1 MASRPRSNALS
12 ASSDSPAPPATSSR
26 GRLRAWLQAI
36 RPKTLW
42 ASVTPVM
49 VGTACAI
56 SVSGFRLGAAF
67 AALGVAVSIQIGT
80 NLSNDVLDFD
90 RGADTKHRVGPL
102 RAVQS
107 GLLSRGQVWA
117 GAWIAF
123 GICMACGLYLAA
135 VAGWPVLVVGAVS
148 IASGLL
154 YTAGPWALAY
164 VGLGDLFVIFFFG
177 LVAVAGTVYVQAL
190 QAPATAW
197 WAGLA
202 VGALAAAILVV
213 NNLRDLE
220 TDAIAGKRTLAVR
233 FGARFAR
240 LEYAALLL
248 VAHLAMLALV
258 PRLGPWPLLSWL
270 ALPFAIAVLRSV
282 WRNEDAALNDVL
294 AATARLLLVFG
305 VLLSAGI
312 VLGAWA
318 E

>member
-1 MASRPRSNALS
+1 MSR
-12 ASSDSPAPPATSSR
+12 R
-26 GRLRAWLQAI
+26 GGLRAWVQAS

-42 ASVTPVM
+42 AAVTPVV
-49 VGTACAI
+49 VGTACAV
-56 SVSGFRLGAAF
+56 SVSGFVPGAAL
-67 AALGVAVSIQIGT
+67 AALGVAISIQIGA

-90 RGADTKHRVGPL
+90 RGADTERRVGPA

-117 GAWIAF
+117 GAWVAF

-164 VGLGDLFVIFFFG
+164 TGLGDLFVVLFFG
-177 LVAVAGTVYVQAL
+177 LVAVCGTVYVQAL
-190 QAPATAW
+190 QVPNAAW
-197 WAGLA
+197 WSGLA
-202 VGALAAAILVV
+202 VGALTTAILVT

-220 TDAIAGKRTLAVR
+220 EDALAGKRTLAVR
-233 FGARFAR
+233 FGPRFAR

-248 VAHLAMLALV
+248 AAHLATLPLV
-258 PRLGPWPLLSWL
+258 LRLGPWPLLSWL
-270 ALPFAIAVLRSV
+270 ALPLAVTVLRSV
-282 WRNEDAALNDVL
+282 WRGEGAALNASL

-305 VLLSAGI
+305 VLLSVGI
-312 VLGAWA
+312 VLGAA
-318 E
+318 N

>member
-1 MASRPRSNALS
+1 M
-12 ASSDSPAPPATSSR
+12 SSR
-26 GRLRAWLQAI
+26 GGLRAWVQAS

-42 ASVTPVM
+42 AAVTPV
-49 VGTACAI
+49 VAGTACAV
-56 SVSGFRLGAAF
+56 SVSGFAPGPAL
-67 AALGVAVSIQIGT
+67 AALGVAISIQIGT

-90 RGADTKHRVGPL
+90 RGADTERRVGPP

-123 GICMACGLYLAA
+123 GICIGCGLYLAA
-135 VAGWPVLVVGAVS
+135 VAGWPVLIVGAVS

-164 VGLGDLFVIFFFG
+164 TGLGDLFVVVFFG

-190 QAPATAW
+190 QVPATAW

-202 VGALAAAILVV
+202 IGALATAILVT
-213 NNLRDLE
+213 NNLRDRD
-220 TDAIAGKRTLAVR
+220 TDALAGKRTLAVR

-240 LEYAALLL
+240 FEYSTLLL
-248 VAHLAMLALV
+248 IAWLAPLLLV
-258 PRLGPWPLLSWL
+258 PRLGFWPLLSWL
-270 ALPFAIAVLRSV
+270 SLPLALAVQGTV
-282 WRNEDAALNDVL
+282 WRCEGAALNAAL

-305 VLLSAGI
+305 VLLSIGI
-312 VLGAWA
+312 VLGA
-318 E
+318 ER

>member
-1 MASRPRSNALS
+1 MNR
-12 ASSDSPAPPATSSR
+12 R
-26 GRLRAWLQAI
+26 GGLRAWVQAS

-42 ASVTPVM
+42 AAVTPVV

-56 SVSGFRLGAAF
+56 SVTGFVPGPAL
-67 AALGVAVSIQIGT
+67 AALGVAISIQIGT

-90 RGADTKHRVGPL
+90 RGADTQRRVGPA

-117 GAWIAF
+117 GAWVAF

-148 IASGLL
+148 IVSGLL

-164 VGLGDLFVIFFFG
+164 TGLGDLFVVLFFG
-177 LVAVAGTVYVQAL
+177 FVAVCGTVYVQAL
-190 QAPATAW
+190 QVPVAAW
-197 WAGLA
+197 WSGLA
-202 VGALAAAILVV
+202 VGALTTAILVT

-220 TDAIAGKRTLAVR
+220 GDALAGKRTLAVR
-233 FGARFAR
+233 FGPRFAR

-248 VAHLAMLALV
+248 FAHLATLPLV
-258 PRLGPWPLLSWL
+258 PHLGLWPLLSWL
-270 ALPFAIAVLRSV
+270 ALPLAVTVLRSV
-282 WRNEDAALNDVL
+282 WRGEGAALNASL

-305 VLLSAGI
+305 VLLSVGI
-312 VLGAWA
+312 VLGARS
-318 E
+318 

>member
-1 MASRPRSNALS
+1 MSR
-12 ASSDSPAPPATSSR
+12 R
-26 GRLRAWLQAI
+26 GGLRAWVQAS

-42 ASVTPVM
+42 AAVTPVV
-49 VGTACAI
+49 VGSACAV
-56 SVSGFRLGAAF
+56 SVSGFVPGPAL
-67 AALGVAVSIQIGT
+67 AALGVAISIQIGT

-90 RGADTKHRVGPL
+90 RGADTERRVGPA

-164 VGLGDLFVIFFFG
+164 TGLGDLFVVLFFG
-177 LVAVAGTVYVQAL
+177 LVAVCGTVYVQAL
-190 QAPATAW
+190 QVPNAAW
-197 WAGLA
+197 WSGLA
-202 VGALAAAILVV
+202 VGALTTAILVT

-220 TDAIAGKRTLAVR
+220 EDALAGKRTLAVR
-233 FGARFAR
+233 FGPRFAR

-248 VAHLAMLALV
+248 AAHLATLPLV
-258 PRLGPWPLLSWL
+258 LRLGPWPLLSWL
-270 ALPFAIAVLRSV
+270 ALPLAVTVLRSV
-282 WRNEDAALNDVL
+282 WRGEGAALNASL

-305 VLLSAGI
+305 VLLSVGI
-312 VLGAWA
+312 VLGASA